1 VPFDRDGLFNCVY
14 NPAMSWGQGAGI
26 RDRMAGSDKPRVVSG
41 DFKAGPPDVIDADY
55 VRLPSGTREAFG
67 NASPHRSVA
76 PPPGG
81 MDVLRQR
88 PPEAPRREPGGPLFW
103 TVGTILVAAT
113 FWISGGHALFRDL
126 RLFSQTEPK
135 TLRIVNVSSRV
146 DASGGK
152 AVLLVD
158 GETLNEGKAVEHLPA
173 IEIAVTGND
182 GLITRYRLGT
192 SGRPLAPGETFGFS
206 SRLDAP
212 KNGMKA
218 VSVTFVE

>member
-1 VPFDRDGLFNCVY
+1 
-14 NPAMSWGQGAGI
+14 
-26 RDRMAGSDKPRVVSG
+26 MAGSEKPRVVSG
-41 DFKAGPPDVIDADY
+41 DFKAGPVGVIDADY
-55 VRLPSGTREAFG
+55 VRLPPGAHNDAFG
-67 NASPHRSVA
+67 SASSRRGVA
-76 PPPGG
+76 PPLEG

-88 PPEAPRREPGGPLFW
+88 PAEMRREPAGPLFW
-103 TVGTILVAAT
+103 TLGTMLVAAT
-113 FWISGGHALFRDL
+113 FWISGGHALFRDMPFL
-126 RLFSQTEPK
+126 GAAEPE

-146 DASGGK
+146 DASGAK

-158 GETLNEGKAVEHLPA
+158 GETVNEGKVVDHLPA

-192 SGRPLAPGETFGFS
+192 SGRPLSPGETFGFS